1 MKRAVANW
9 LTRAWANPPPRVEEA
24 VAAPALEENSGLEA
38 ELAQY
43 LPHFSRMSE
52 QLKQTS
58 EQIESS
64 VVGVCT
70 SFQGI
75 AERARATVARTTGFL
90 GQEGEEPSDNRSFE
104 GLIENC
110 SGTLVKILNVTE
122 EAGEVSRRAIERIQ
136 QMDEAS
142 QSISAAL
149 QQLEQIAGGNK
160 ILALNARIE
169 AARAGSYG
177 AGFAVVAMEVIS
189 QTEKSQ
195 SVNAQVNEL
204 ITNLRRLAG
213 STLEDLKK
221 MNDQDHRRVEQCR
234 LEVDESLR
242 DLQTAHGD
250 MKKMLTGMTEDGELL
265 ANDIGAAVRGL
276 QFQDRTSQRIAHVVE
291 DLDTLRTRLTTRF
304 GDVPA
309 GDAASDEGFSA
320 YTMHEERAVAGSGE
334 TESGAGDVE
343 LF

>member
-1 MKRAVANW
+1 MNRVIQSQPGDDASSV
-9 LTRAWANPPPRVEEA
+9 PPSIA
-24 VAAPALEENSGLEA
+24 GDAAGNGAEVEA

-58 EQIESS
+58 SQIESS
-64 VVGVCT
+64 VVEVCN

-75 AERARATVARTTGFL
+75 AQRAKQTVDRTTSFL
-90 GQEGEEPSDNRSFE
+90 SREGDGGCNDRSFE

-122 EAGEVSRRAIERIQ
+122 EAGEVSRRAIERIR
-136 QMDEAS
+136 QMDKAS
-142 QSISAAL
+142 QSISAAI

-177 AGFAVVAMEVIS
+177 AGFGVVAMEVIS

-195 SVNAQVNEL
+195 KVNAQVSEL
-204 ITNLRRLAG
+204 ITNLRTLAG
-213 STLEDLKK
+213 STLDDLKR
-221 MNDQDHRRVEQCR
+221 MNDKDRQRVEQCKH
-234 LEVDESLR
+234 EVDESLR
-242 DLQTAHGD
+242 DLQGAHGE
-250 MKKMLTGMTEDGELL
+250 MKKMLTGMTEEGTLL
-265 ANDIGAAVRGL
+265 ASDIGAAVRGL

-291 DLDTLRTRLTTRF
+291 DLDTLRTRLAARF
-304 GDVPA
+304 GDGHLA
-309 GDAASDEGFSA
+309 EAASDKGFSS
-320 YTMHEERAVAGSGE
+320 YTMHEERTVAGIGG

>member
-1 MKRAVANW
+1 MNRVIQSQPSGAVSS
-9 LTRAWANPPPRVEEA
+9 LPPSMA
-24 VAAPALEENSGLEA
+24 SGVAGQSMEVEA

-58 EQIESS
+58 SQIENS
-64 VVGVCT
+64 VVEVCN

-75 AERARATVARTTGFL
+75 AERAKSTVDRTKSFLSNEGDGISNTG
-90 GQEGEEPSDNRSFE
+90 SFE

-122 EAGEVSRRAIERIQ
+122 EAGEISRRAVERIR
-136 QMDEAS
+136 QMDKAS
-142 QSISAAL
+142 QSISAAI

-177 AGFAVVAMEVIS
+177 VGFAVVAMEVIS

-195 SVNAQVNEL
+195 KVNAQVSEL
-204 ITNLRRLAG
+204 ITNLRTLAG
-213 STLEDLKK
+213 STLDDLQR
-221 MNDQDHRRVEQCR
+221 MNDNDHKRVEQCR

-242 DLQTAHGD
+242 DLQSAHGE
-250 MKKMLTGMTEDGELL
+250 MKKMLTGMTEEGALL

-291 DLDTLRTRLTTRF
+291 DLDTLRTRLKVRF
-304 GDVPA
+304 GEVTADE
-309 GDAASDEGFSA
+309 AASSEGFSD
-320 YTMHEERAVAGSGE
+320 YTMHEEREVAGLADTGS
-334 TESGAGDVE
+334 TQGDVE